1 MKFYGHADLNNNQIQ
16 NMALELEDNFPLN
29 PVVGRV
35 VFRQHRVYIA
45 ADTVDGNTTWIP
57 LTNTI
62 NMHYHTQGSKQVV
75 WEVTHNLGT
84 TTPLIQIYDDTTQ
97 TMFIPQ
103 DITIVD
109 NNVVRVTMSVPTSG
123 RAVVMS
129 GEVSGG
135 GGTSAQPTSYTH
147 DQTTPSDG
155 WVINHN
161 LGYNPFVRIFIGNE
175 EVTPDTIIHNS
186 ITQTVIQFTT
196 PRVGVA
202 RLM

>member
-1 MKFYGHADLNNNQIQ
+1 MKFYGYIALNDNKIQ
-16 NMALELEDNFPLN
+16 KMALELEDNFPAN
-29 PVVGRV
+29 PPTGRV

-62 NMHYHTQGSKQVV
+62 NMHYHTQASRQVV
-75 WEVTHNLGT
+75 WEVKHDLGT
-84 TTPLIQIYDDTTQ
+84 TTPLVQVYDDATQ
-97 TMFIPQ
+97 QMFIPQ
-103 DITIVD
+103 DITVVD
-109 NNVVRVTMSVPTSG
+109 NNVLRITMSVPTSG

-135 GGTSAQPTSYTH
+135 TKAEAVSYTH

-175 EVTPDTIIHNS
+175 EVTPDSIIHQS
-186 ITQTVIQFTT
+186 ITQTIIQFST
-196 PRVGVA
+196 PKVGVA